1 MPLEYPPPGIPYGE
15 ADRLGATKLKRGVG
29 PKRNKNRFV
38 RSVDTCGT
46 IVSGT
51 ATRQNIDLLR
61 ECLSTLQ
68 LPEAP
73 PGTVHPTQDLCAS
86 SYVTLPEPWNVYSSV
101 ALDLQDSSEKAEGA
115 GDELKMDSDLA
126 AHLPCMYKKIAQDI
140 TLF

>member
-1 MPLEYPPPGIPYGE
+1 MPLEYPPGIPYGE

-38 RSVDTCGT
+38 GVWTHAEQLFLVLPRGKILTFS
-46 IVSGT
+46 
-51 ATRQNIDLLR
+51 RR
-61 ECLSTLQ
+61 LSTLQ

-73 PGTVHPTQDLCAS
+73 PGNVHPTQDLAS
-86 SYVTLPEPWNVYSSV
+86 SYVTLPEPWVYSSV